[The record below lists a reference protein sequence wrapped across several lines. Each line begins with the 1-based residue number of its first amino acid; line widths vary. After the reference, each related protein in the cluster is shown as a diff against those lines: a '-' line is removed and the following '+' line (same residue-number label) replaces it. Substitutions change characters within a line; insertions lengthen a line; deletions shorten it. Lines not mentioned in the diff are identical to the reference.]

1 MARIS
6 ISSVTTVIGRATPS
20 ETMRVAPRHET
31 TLSRTLDQRVNLA
44 PRIAA
49 GAFTLSIVCSV
60 YFGLVAKRESLPVDT
75 GGFTVVAGLF
85 VGALAIERL
94 TELLIAPWVGS
105 LERKTTRNIFIG
117 SVASLLGVLVAG
129 GLGLYL
135 METLSGPDVTLHT
148 PGDVAAAQGRGHIG
162 WIRTLDVFV
171 TGMAIAG
178 GTKPLHDLI
187 SGLEKRTQRAKETA
201 SDATVDAVP
210 AALGTPYELVVD
222 APDAVRDR
230 TLEVI
235 ADIKRIIGAD
245 DVRTTVDGR
254 FHVTGQVQFKAGSD
268 AYVRGVYDLAYTL
281 AAAGYATEP
290 QLAAPAELVLGK
302 DSPDIPGMQQHR
314 RWALD
319 QMNLPDDVIE
329 AANGGAG
336 VKVGHPDTGFRV
348 HRVQPNWDVAA
359 GYDFIDNDSDAFD
372 EFLKAPDFFEPD
384 FVPIPGHGTGTASV
398 ISCATTSAPDGGE
411 EMYCV
416 APRATII
423 PYRVMRGP
431 VHLFDSD
438 VAEAVQRAVADGCD
452 IISMSLGGFGFSG
465 LRDAIRDA
473 VESGVIVVAAGGNL
487 VGVVV
492 SPADYPETIA
502 VASSTA
508 SGKPYV
514 EGSSQ
519 GPAITITAPGTGV
532 WRASF
537 QDGAQTVQ
545 PGTGT
550 SYATA
555 HVAGVAALWLSKHR
569 AALDAMPKRDVPR
582 LFAHLVKATAT
593 PWPESE
599 PARIDFGAGVINARA
614 LLDAPIAGT
623 GAPTATD
630 LDKAF
635 SDAQGAS
642 ALEST
647 IAIGA
652 NLFTGEGTNELR
664 VGIVGGILKF
674 LGAEPALGKDLRKL
688 PVAQRQDNVRN
699 VVEHEAAHHYRTDP
713 AFRDSLAPDRELVVP
728 DAATAPLASVIGAIN
743 NSGHDAVG
751 AKSKELRKAL
761 RGNATVRGRYR
772 WFGLFLLILS
782 VAASIGLA
790 AWYDGGDAL
799 RFATST
805 TVLITGFYIAAQAL
819 ERVTEYTVGR
829 IAFNDQPNRQTER
842 ALILLG
848 ATVLLGCLFA
858 GLTGFRLLDL
868 LAGDAASEFD
878 EDTWSRSTN
887 VLVTGLAIAGGTKP
901 LHDLLTRI
909 RVATTNVN

>member
-1 MARIS
+1 MAKMLITT
-6 ISSVTTVIGRATPS
+6 VTTVVNKATPS
-20 ETMRVAPRHET
+20 EAMRVAPRHET
-31 TLSRTLDQRVNLA
+31 TLSRKLDQRVNLA

-49 GAFTLSIVCSV
+49 GAFVLSIVCSV
-60 YFGLVAKRESLPVDT
+60 YFGLVAERDSLPVDT
-75 GGFTVVAGLF
+75 TGFTVAAGLF

-129 GLGLYL
+129 GLGLHL
-135 METLSGPDVTLHT
+135 LEILSGPDVTLHT
-148 PGDVAAAQGRGHIG
+148 PAAMARSQDRGHIG

-187 SGLEKRTQRAKETA
+187 SGLEKRTQRAKENA
-201 SDATVDAVP
+201 SDTTVDAVP
-210 AALGTPYELVVD
+210 AALGTPYELLVD
-222 APDAVRDR
+222 APAPVKER
-230 TLEVI
+230 TVDVI

-245 DVRTTVDGR
+245 EVRTTDDGR
-254 FHVTGQVQFKAGSD
+254 LNVTGKVQFKAGSA

-281 AAAGYATEP
+281 AAAGYANEP
-290 QLAAPAELVLGK
+290 QLAAPAELALGK
-302 DSPDIPGMQQHR
+302 DSPDNPGMQQER

-319 QMNLPDDVIE
+319 QMNLPDDAID
-329 AANGGAG
+329 AANGGDG

-348 HRVQPNWDVAA
+348 HRVRPNWDVAA
-359 GYDFIDNDSDAFD
+359 GYDFIDNDTNAFD
-372 EFLKAPDFFEPD
+372 EFLKTPDFFEPD

-398 ISCATTSAPDGGE
+398 ISSAATDAIDGE
-411 EMYCV
+411 DEMYCV

-438 VAEAVQRAVADGCD
+438 VAEAVRRAVADGCD

-465 LRDAIRDA
+465 LRTAIRDA
-473 VESGVIVVAAGGNL
+473 VDAGVIVVAAGGNL

-508 SGKPYV
+508 TGKPYV

-532 WRASF
+532 WRANF
-537 QDGAQTVQ
+537 HDGAQTVQ

-550 SYATA
+550 SYAAA
-555 HVAGVAALWLSKHR
+555 HVAGVAALWRSKHR

-582 LFAHLVKATAT
+582 LFAHLVRTTAT

-599 PARIDFGAGVINARA
+599 PARIDFGAGIINAKA
-614 LLDAPIAGT
+614 LLDAPIEGA
-623 GAPTATD
+623 GAPSAAD
-630 LDKAF
+630 LEHAF
-635 SDAQGAS
+635 VDAHEAS
-642 ALEST
+642 AVQST

-664 VGIVGGILKF
+664 IGIVGGLLKF
-674 LGAEPALGKDLRKL
+674 LGAEPKLGKDLQAVPL
-688 PVAQRQDNVRN
+688 VERQENVRQ
-699 VVEHEAAHHYRTDP
+699 VVNFEAAHHYRTDP
-713 AFRDSLAPDRELVVP
+713 KFRNSLKSNQELVVP

-743 NSGHDAVG
+743 ANGPDAVG
-751 AKSKELRKAL
+751 QKSKELRKAL
-761 RGNATVRGRYR
+761 RGTATVRGRYR
-772 WFGLFLLILS
+772 WVGLFLLIIAA
-782 VAASIGLA
+782 AASIGLA
-790 AWYDGGDAL
+790 SWYDGGDPL
-799 RFATST
+799 HIATST

-819 ERVTEYTVGR
+819 ERVVEYTFGR
-829 IAFNDQPNRQTER
+829 VVFYEQPNRQTER

-848 ATVLLGCLFA
+848 TTVLLGCLLA

-868 LAGDAASEFD
+868 LAGEAGNGFD
-878 EDTWSRSTN
+878 DDTWSRSTN
-887 VLVTGLAIAGGTKP
+887 VLVTGLAVAGGTKP